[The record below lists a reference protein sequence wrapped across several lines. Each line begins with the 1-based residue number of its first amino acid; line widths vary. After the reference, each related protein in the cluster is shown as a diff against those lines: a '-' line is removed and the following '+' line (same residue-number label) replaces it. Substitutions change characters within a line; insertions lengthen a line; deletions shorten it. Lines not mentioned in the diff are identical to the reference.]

1 VKTLRL
7 TFVPETA
14 DFHTNAGPGN
24 DEAPG

>member
-14 DFHTNAGPGN
+14 DFHTDAGPGN